1 MVTIRPA
8 TAADVERIIS
18 LRTQAFNINE
28 HGREAMRKDPRIP
41 EVRVAEIDG
50 RVVGTARAIPF
61 AHFFGGRPI
70 EAAGISGVAV
80 SAEARGRGVG
90 AAMMREF
97 LRELRP
103 GMPISTLYP
112 ATVPIYRHAG
122 YGFGGV
128 RTFWKTRL
136 DALPQT
142 GPLDAE
148 PFTDA
153 DLPAVID
160 AYERFAS
167 GTNGLV
173 RRSEDWWQRRVF
185 TDWENR
191 TAYRYLVRE
200 HGEVTGWIVY
210 MLSSAGQDAWRLNVD
225 GRDLIWTTPAAGR
238 TLLSLASLHRST
250 GESITW
256 PGPPTEPLAD
266 LIAEDPV
273 EVHGIFRWM
282 LRLLDVPAAI
292 EARGYP
298 PMVEASVTIGVRDP
312 LFPENEGPWRIEVG
326 GGQAKVFP
334 AEQADATGD
343 VQTWASIWASLHRA
357 RDAVRIGGLEAT
369 PEAIE
374 ALELI
379 FGGPLPW
386 IADFF

>member
-8 TAADVERIIS
+8 TRDDVERVIA

-28 HGREAMRKDPRIP
+28 HGRDSMRKDPRVE
-41 EVRVAEIDG
+41 EVRVAEVDG
-50 RVVGTARAIPF
+50 SVAGTARAISF
-61 AHFFGGRPI
+61 AHFFGGRAV

-80 SAEARGRGVG
+80 AAEARGRGVG
-90 AAMMREF
+90 TTMMRE
-97 LRELRP
+97 LLKELRP
-103 GMPISTLYP
+103 RMPISTLYP
-112 ATVPIYRHAG
+112 ATVPIYRSTG

-136 DALPQT
+136 DALPHT
-142 GPLDAE
+142 GPLSAS
-148 PFTDA
+148 PFTD
-153 DLPAVID
+153 DDIDDVND

-173 RRSEDWWQRRVF
+173 RRSPDWWQRRVF
-185 TDWENR
+185 ADWENR
-191 TAYRYLVRE
+191 IVYRYLVRE
-200 HGEVTGWIVY
+200 GGDVTGWIVY
-210 MLSSAGQDAWRLNVD
+210 MLSKADGESWRLNVD
-225 GRDLIWTTPAAGR
+225 VRDLVWTTQAAGR
-238 TLLSLASLHRST
+238 TLLSLAALHRST
-250 GESITW
+250 GQSMTW
-256 PGPPTEPLAD
+256 PGPPTDPLAD
-266 LIAEDPV
+266 LTAEDPL
-273 EVHGIFRWM
+273 ENGGTFRWM

-298 PMVEASVTIGVRDP
+298 PLVETSVTIAVRDP

-343 VQTWASIWASLHRA
+343 VQAWASIWASLHRA

-369 PEAIE
+369 PQALET
-374 ALELI
+374 LELI
-379 FGGPLPW
+379 FGGPMPW